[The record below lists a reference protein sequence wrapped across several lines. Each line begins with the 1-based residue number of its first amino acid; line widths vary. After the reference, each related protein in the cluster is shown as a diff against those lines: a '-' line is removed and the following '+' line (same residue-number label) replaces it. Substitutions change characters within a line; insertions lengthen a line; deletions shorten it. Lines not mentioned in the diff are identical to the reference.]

1 MPQKQLKIIFSPAEN
16 ITNFKKIKGEYSPKL
31 KILYT
36 FELSAKV
43 RFLIFKRR
51 FKNKKLNFIP
61 LQALPSRPLL
71 EFFSKLQYNGVI
83 LK

>member
-1 MPQKQLKIIFSPAEN
+1 MPQKQSKIIFSPAEN

-43 RFLIFKRR
+43 HFLIFKRR
-51 FKNKKLNFIP
+51 FKKPK
-61 LQALPSRPLL
+61 A
-71 EFFSKLQYNGVI
+71 
-83 LK
+83 